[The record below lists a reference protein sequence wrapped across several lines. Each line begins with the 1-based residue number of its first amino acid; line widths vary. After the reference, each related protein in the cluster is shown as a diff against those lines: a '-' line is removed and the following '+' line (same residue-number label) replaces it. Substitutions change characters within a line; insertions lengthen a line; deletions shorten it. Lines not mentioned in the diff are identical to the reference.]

1 RSVEMLKI
9 FKRKPAEGMS
19 FKSLGDQNEVSAAFA
34 VSVNDHGHSCISSQ
48 RVGVLLVGIE
58 TARSELLSA
67 FKRYQKLG
75 LAGFG
80 ISTFEERREIS
91 DCIQDAYN
99 KLALFVKR
107 VEHKADTQV

>member
-1 RSVEMLKI
+1 MIKVE
-9 FKRKPAEGMS
+9 KRYLAEGMS
-19 FKSLGDQNEVSAAFA
+19 FKSLGDQSEVSAASA
-34 VSVNDHGHSCISSQ
+34 VAVIDQGHSCISSQ
-48 RVGVLLVGIE
+48 RGGVLLVGIE

-91 DCIQDAYN
+91 DCIQHAYN
-99 KLALFVKR
+99 RLALFVKR
-107 VEHKADTQV
+107 AERISDAQV

>member
-1 RSVEMLKI
+1 MRI
-9 FKRKPAEGMS
+9 T
-19 FKSLGDQNEVSAAFA
+19 D
-34 VSVNDHGHSCISSQ
+34 
-48 RVGVLLVGIE
+48 
-58 TARSELLSA
+58 
-67 FKRYQKLG
+67 KRYQKLG

-107 VEHKADTQV
+107 VEHKADTQVRYV

>member
-1 RSVEMLKI
+1 MSKLSVSHNDSLSAQQC
-9 FKRKPAEGMS
+9 PAGGVS
-19 FKSLGDQNEVSAAFA
+19 FKSLGDQNELSASSA
-34 VSVNDHGHSCISSQ
+34 VAVTEQGHSCISSQ

-58 TARSELLSA
+58 AARSELLSA

-99 KLALFVKR
+99 I
-107 VEHKADTQV
+107 

>member
-1 RSVEMLKI
+1 MIKVE
-9 FKRKPAEGMS
+9 KRYPAEGMS
-19 FKSLGDQNEVSAAFA
+19 FKSLGDQSEVSAASEVA
-34 VSVNDHGHSCISSQ
+34 VIDHGHSRISSQ

-58 TARSELLSA
+58 AVRTELLSA
-67 FKRYQKLG
+67 LKRYQKLG

-80 ISTFEERREIS
+80 VSTFEERREIS

-107 VEHKADTQV
+107 TERISDAQV

>member
-1 RSVEMLKI
+1 MSELK
-9 FKRKPAEGMS
+9 
-19 FKSLGDQNEVSAAFA
+19 NERSAASEVA
-34 VSVNDHGHSCISSQ
+34 VIDQGHSFISSQ

-91 DCIQDAYN
+91 DCIQEAYN

-107 VEHKADTQV
+107 VEHIEDAQV

>member
-1 RSVEMLKI
+1 MIKVET
-9 FKRKPAEGMS
+9 RKPAEGMS
-19 FKSLGDQNEVSAAFA
+19 FKSLGDQGELSAASEVA
-34 VSVNDHGHSCISSQ
+34 VIDQGHSCISSQ

-58 TARSELLSA
+58 AARSELLSA

-99 KLALFVKR
+99 RLALFVKR
-107 VEHKADTQV
+107 AERISHAQV

>member
-1 RSVEMLKI
+1 
-9 FKRKPAEGMS
+9 MS
-19 FKSLGDQNEVSAAFA
+19 FKSLGDQSEVSAASK
-34 VSVNDHGHSCISSQ
+34 VSVTDHGHSCISSH

-58 TARSELLSA
+58 AARSELLSA

-99 KLALFVKR
+99 RLAIFVKR
-107 VEHKADTQV
+107 AERISDAQV

>member
-1 RSVEMLKI
+1 
-9 FKRKPAEGMS
+9 MS
-19 FKSLGDQNEVSAAFA
+19 FKALGDQGGLSASSA
-34 VSVNDHGHSCISSQ
+34 VAVTEQGHSCISSQ
-48 RVGVLLVGIE
+48 RVVVLLVGIE
-58 TARSELLSA
+58 AARSELLSV

-99 KLALFVKR
+99 KMALFVKR
-107 VEHKADTQV
+107 AERINDAQV